1 MPIIGLLAVGVSL
14 AIDKYQERHAARNA
28 ETDSHDPRS
37 GFSAGITSP
46 ETERRREEEAFN
58 ELQNYADFQKA
69 LSSKVL
75 DELSRDDSHE
85 APYSPNF
92 NAISNRSLGN
102 QWYNPS
108 DGARYTTQGQL
119 PCPIIISQKD
129 PGPDGPGWVR
139 TYSPAL
145 MDCGIPQQSFL
156 RFLDSFNESLQFFP
170 DMEAVNIAAVES
182 GIGWR
187 DKSTNL
193 STAIPNAIQLAKNAQ
208 RGRELENLLDRA
220 NLSFFSPRG
229 LFAMVITSNPKD
241 LSPILTINVFEAST
255 PHMSDP
261 NTQDSNF
268 NDMDYGQMTLNFS
281 KVKQPRPRRSNKLQ
295 KMSNFISDY
304 SDRKA
309 HTQPTSPPNDLPIY
323 SLISS
328 ISNGRESKKDSR
340 KRRHHRFQHER
351 PSSRASGVGS
361 AEIPFGVTKIG
372 KPPASVRGIMERM
385 RRDDGGDNDSGQEK
399 YVRDA
404 EIQAGALYLVIVND
418 PGNDQKIFDHGELYH
433 DPSFSIDPSL
443 GKGKGKDNSWF
454 MQDAGEESLPVKT
467 TLEDPHFEEVDED
480 DLPPRYS
487 SIHPQHRARVQAW
500 REQNSESF
508 DPTL

>member
-14 AIDKYQERHAARNA
+14 AIDKYQERQASRNT
-28 ETDSHDPRS
+28 ETDSQDPRS
-37 GFSAGITSP
+37 GFSTGITSP
-46 ETERRREEEAFN
+46 EIERRREEEAFN

-85 APYSPNF
+85 APYSTPNF

-108 DGARYTTQGQL
+108 DGARYTTRGQL

-129 PGPDGPGWVR
+129 PGFDGPGWVR

-156 RFLDSFNESLQFFP
+156 KFLDSFNESLQFFP
-170 DMEAVNIAAVES
+170 DMEAVNVAAIES

-193 STAIPNAIQLAKNAQ
+193 STAIPNAIRLAKDAQ
-208 RGRELENLLDRA
+208 LGREQETFLDHA

-229 LFAMVITSNPKD
+229 LFAMVITSNHKD
-241 LSPILTINVFEAST
+241 LSPILTINVFEA
-255 PHMSDP
+255 PVPNMSEP

-268 NDMDYGQMTLNFS
+268 DDMDYGEMTLNFS
-281 KVKQPRPRRSNKLQ
+281 KTKQARPRRSNKLQ

-304 SDRKA
+304 SDRRA
-309 HTQPTSPPNDLPIY
+309 QIQPTSPSNNLPIF

-340 KRRHHRFQHER
+340 KRRHQRFQQAR
-351 PSSRASGVGS
+351 PTSRASGVS
-361 AEIPFGVTKIG
+361 SPEIPFGVTKVG
-372 KPPASVRGIMERM
+372 KPSASVRGIMEKM
-385 RRDDGGDNDSGQEK
+385 RRDDGDDEDAEK
-399 YVRDA
+399 HVRDA
-404 EIQAGALYLVIVND
+404 EIQTGALYLVIVND
-418 PGNDQKIFDHGELYH
+418 PGNDRDIPHHSEIYD

-443 GKGKGKDNSWF
+443 DKGKGKESSWYMPNAGGEGLSVKPTFDN
-454 MQDAGEESLPVKT
+454 LP
-467 TLEDPHFEEVDED
+467 FEEVDEE

-500 REQNSESF
+500 REQNSGPH
-508 DPTL
+508 DPIP